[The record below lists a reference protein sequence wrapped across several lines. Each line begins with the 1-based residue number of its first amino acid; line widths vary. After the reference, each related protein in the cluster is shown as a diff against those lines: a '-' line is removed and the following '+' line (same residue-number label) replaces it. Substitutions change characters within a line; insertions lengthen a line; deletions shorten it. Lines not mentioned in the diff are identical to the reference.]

1 LDERPGHRTRHAE
14 GEPRFAIGDHPSVL
28 SLLRLRDDTAMP
40 LYRQIEEQLR
50 ELILSGSL
58 PPGVIL
64 PAERQLADRLG
75 VSRVTVQRAYAE
87 LRDEELLVPK
97 GRSGFLVR
105 RHPEP
110 VRPGM
115 DRLKGFTEEMRELGK
130 IPSSRV
136 LERVVTEDRSIASI
150 FGLPSTA
157 PFLRLTRVR
166 SGDGVPMS
174 REVAW
179 YNVRAV
185 PALLLGQEGIDR
197 AGQVCAL
204 EGADLSGS
212 VYAFQAQQEG
222 GRLVRCD
229 QTVEATMPTAAE
241 CEIFAFAAPLPCL
254 LIKRHSYNQ
263 QAVMIEYVEGLF
275 RGDAYRYRLNL
286 ST

>member
-1 LDERPGHRTRHAE
+1 VRRKIRT
-14 GEPRFAIGDHPSVL
+14 GQGDVEPDLAVGDRPSVL

-40 LYRQIEEQLR
+40 LYRQIEGQLR
-50 ELILSGSL
+50 DLILSGSL

-64 PAERQLADRLG
+64 PAERQLADSLG

-87 LRDEELLVPK
+87 LSEDELLLPR

-105 RHPEP
+105 RRPEP

-130 IPSSRV
+130 VPSSRI
-136 LERVVTEDRSIASI
+136 LERTVAEDRSIASI

-157 PFLRLTRVR
+157 PFLKLTRVR

-179 YNVRAV
+179 YNIRAV
-185 PALLLGQEGIDR
+185 PALED
-197 AGQVCAL
+197 
-204 EGADLSGS
+204 ADLSGS
-212 VYAFQAQQEG
+212 VYAFLAQHEA
-222 GRLVRCD
+222 GRLVRCE

-241 CEIFAFAAPLPCL
+241 CEIFAFEKPLPCL
-254 LIKRHSYNQ
+254 LIKRHSYNRD
-263 QAVMIEYVEGLF
+263 AVMVEYVEGLF
-275 RGDAYRYRLNL
+275 RGDAYRYRVDL
-286 ST
+286 TR

>member
-1 LDERPGHRTRHAE
+1 MDARSGNRTGHDNREA
-14 GEPRFAIGDHPSVL
+14 GSALGDRPSVL
-28 SLLRLRDDTAMP
+28 SLLRLRGDTAMP

-50 ELILSGSL
+50 ALILSGSL

-87 LRDEELLVPK
+87 LRDDDLLVPR

-130 IPSSRV
+130 IPSSRI
-136 LERVVTEDRSIASI
+136 LERVVAQDRSIASI
-150 FGLPSTA
+150 FGMPSTA

-179 YNVRAV
+179 YNIRAV
-185 PALLLGQEGIDR
+185 PT
-197 AGQVCAL
+197 L
-204 EGADLSGS
+204 ETGDLSGS
-212 VYAFQAQQEG
+212 VYAFLAQQEG

-229 QTVEATMPTAAE
+229 QTVEATLPTTAE
-241 CEIFAFAAPLPCL
+241 CEIFGFETPLPCL

-263 QAVMIEYVEGLF
+263 NGAMIEYVEGLF

>member
-1 LDERPGHRTRHAE
+1 MTD
-14 GEPRFAIGDHPSVL
+14 GDVGSLAATGDRPSVL
-28 SLLRLRDDTAMP
+28 SLVRLRDDTAMP

-50 ELILSGSL
+50 DLILSGSL

-75 VSRVTVQRAYAE
+75 VSRITVQRAYAE
-87 LRDEELLVPK
+87 LRDDELLVPR
-97 GRSGFLVR
+97 GRSGFVVR
-105 RHPEP
+105 HRPEP

-136 LERVVTEDRSIASI
+136 LERVITEDRSIASI
-150 FGLPSTA
+150 FGLPSTS
-157 PFLRLTRVR
+157 PFLRLIRVR

-174 REVAW
+174 REIAW

-185 PALLLGQEGIDR
+185 PG
-197 AGQVCAL
+197 L
-204 EGADLSGS
+204 ENGDLSGS
-212 VYAFQAQQEG
+212 VYAFLAQHEG

-229 QTVEATMPTAAE
+229 QTVEATMPTTAE
-241 CEIFAFAAPLPCL
+241 CEIFGFESPMPCL

-263 QAVMIEYVEGLF
+263 HSVMIEYVEGLF
-275 RGDAYRYRLNL
+275 RGDVYRYRLSL
-286 ST
+286 SS

>member
-1 LDERPGHRTRHAE
+1 MDERPGHRTRHAE

-50 ELILSGSL
+50 DLILSGSL

-185 PALLLGQEGIDR
+185 PAL
-197 AGQVCAL
+197 

-212 VYAFQAQQEG
+212 VYAFLAQQEG

>member
-1 LDERPGHRTRHAE
+1 MRSGKPTLH
-14 GEPRFAIGDHPSVL
+14 GEAGLNSAGGDRPSVL
-28 SLLRLRDDTAMP
+28 SVLRLRGDTAMP

-50 ELILSGSL
+50 DLILSGSL
-58 PPGVIL
+58 PPGVVL

-87 LRDEELLVPK
+87 LCDDELLVPR

-136 LERVVTEDRSIASI
+136 LDRVVTENRSIASI

-174 REVAW
+174 REIAW
-179 YNVRAV
+179 YNIRAV
-185 PALLLGQEGIDR
+185 PALENG
-197 AGQVCAL
+197 
-204 EGADLSGS
+204 DLSGS
-212 VYAFQAQQEG
+212 VYGFLAQHDG
-222 GRLVRCD
+222 GRLVRCE
-229 QTVEATMPTAAE
+229 QTVEATMPTTEE
-241 CEIFAFAAPLPCL
+241 CEIFAFETPLPCL

-263 QAVMIEYVEGLF
+263 NSVMIEYVEGLF
-275 RGDAYRYRLNL
+275 RGDVYRYRLNL
-286 ST
+286 SA

>member
-1 LDERPGHRTRHAE
+1 MAFIDV
-14 GEPRFAIGDHPSVL
+14 EPRSAAGDRASVL
-28 SLLRLRDDTAMP
+28 SLVRLRDDTAMP

-50 ELILSGSL
+50 ELIVSGSL
-58 PPGVIL
+58 PPGVTL

-87 LRDEELLVPK
+87 LREAELLAPQ

-105 RHPEP
+105 RRPEP

-136 LERVVTEDRSIASI
+136 LERVIIEDRSIASI
-150 FGLPSTA
+150 FGLPSTS

-166 SGDGVPMS
+166 SGDDMPMS
-174 REVAW
+174 REIAW

-185 PALLLGQEGIDR
+185 PALENG
-197 AGQVCAL
+197 
-204 EGADLSGS
+204 DLSGS
-212 VYAFQAQQEG
+212 VYAFLAQQEG
-222 GRLVRCD
+222 GRLVRCE
-229 QTVEATMPTAAE
+229 QTVEATLPTAAE
-241 CEIFAFAAPLPCL
+241 CEIFGFDSPVPCL

-263 QAVMIEYVEGLF
+263 HSLMIEYVEGLF
-275 RGDAYRYRLNL
+275 RGDVYRYRLNL
-286 ST
+286 VS